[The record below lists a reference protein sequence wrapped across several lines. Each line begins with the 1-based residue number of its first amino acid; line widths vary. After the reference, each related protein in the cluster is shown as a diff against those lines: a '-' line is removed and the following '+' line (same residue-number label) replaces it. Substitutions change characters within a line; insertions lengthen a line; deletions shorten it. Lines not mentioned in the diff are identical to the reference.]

1 MDAVS
6 ILTHVEFGR
15 TGHRE
20 GAFHFSAIDEIQ
32 IQCHIKEK
40 YFELLTVSIC
50 YASLV
55 FKISLFS
62 KDILYK
68 YIYISKIN

>member
-1 MDAVS
+1 MGVVS

-15 TGHRE
+15 NDHRE
-20 GAFHFSAIDEIQ
+20 GASHFTAIDEIQ

-50 YASLV
+50 YALPLYLKYLYLV
-55 FKISLFS
+55 KIF
-62 KDILYK
+62 
-68 YIYISKIN
+68 YINISIYRK

>member
-1 MDAVS
+1 MGVVS

-15 TGHRE
+15 TGHRQ
-20 GAFHFSAIDEIQ
+20 GAFHFTAIDEIQ

-50 YASLV
+50 YALPLYLKYLYLV
-55 FKISLFS
+55 KIF
-62 KDILYK
+62 
-68 YIYISKIN
+68 YINISIYRK